1 MAFPARYQ
9 DEERWNSTEEEEAEA
24 AELAAEEEAEARR
37 ANRAASQDYEH
48 TGWQEAYHFTY
59 DEAPVKPKPESF
71 AVGPITP
78 APSTPAPKAYAAPP
92 GRKLFKVKDED
103 DCLVD

>member
-48 TGWQEAYHFTY
+48 GWQEAYHFTY